1 MRRLPNIEQHQR
13 FRVCSDFN
21 ELIYLSKALYG
32 TQSMRDVCRELSLKL
47 CYMVYMEKV
56 TGVLTYLTQQL
67 LLTLPNYATNI
78 TINNKY
84 NFNKYTPLSLNTM

>member
-1 MRRLPNIEQHQR
+1 MRRLPNIEQHQS

-21 ELIYLSKALYG
+21 ELIYISKALYG

-56 TGVLTYLTQQL
+56 TGVPNITYLPHPTI
-67 LLTLPNYATNI
+67 TINI
-78 TINNKY
+78 TKYINNKY
-84 NFNKYTPLSLNTM
+84 NLNKYTPLTLNTM